1 MEQTIDQLTHY
12 ETLYV
17 IHPVHG
23 SRNKELKDRFQSVL
37 ESQGA
42 KVTHF
47 EEWGLRDLAYP
58 IQKQGKGYYNLIQFL
73 ASPGTTEELG
83 RIMGLTEEVMRSLT
97 VALDQDVLP
106 VEAEPVAEPDSPK
119 EVTPPAAASEAEAT
133 TPEAET
139 ITPEVEEG
147 PATQVP
153 QESTDPTQT

>member
-23 SRNKELKDRFQSVL
+23 SKNKELKDRFQGVL

-73 ASPGTTEELG
+73 GSPGTTEELG
-83 RIMGLTEEVMRSLT
+83 RVMGLTEEVIRSMT
-97 VALDQDVLP
+97 VALDEDVRP
-106 VEAEPVAEPDSPK
+106 VEVQPEAEPVPAPK
-119 EVTPPAAASEAEAT
+119 EPIQSVASPTADSEPSAEAA
-133 TPEAET
+133 PQAERDA
-139 ITPEVEEG
+139 P
-147 PATQVP
+147 VP
-153 QESTDPTQT
+153 QEPTDPTQTQS

>member
-1 MEQTIDQLTHY
+1 MEQTTDQLTHY

-23 SRNKELKDRFQSVL
+23 SKNKELKDRFQGVL

-73 ASPGTTEELG
+73 APPGTTEELG
-83 RIMGLTEEVMRSLT
+83 RVIGLTEEVMRSMT
-97 VALDQDVLP
+97 VALDEDVRP
-106 VEAEPVAEPDSPK
+106 VEVQPAVEPVPVKDPTPSADTPSSETEPEPGAVPNAEH
-119 EVTPPAAASEAEAT
+119 EAEA
-133 TPEAET
+133 
-139 ITPEVEEG
+139 
-147 PATQVP
+147 P
-153 QESTDPTQT
+153 QESTDLTQT